1 MGTDSARVL
10 PAARPTGRGRRRGHG
25 SGAGPTGEAAEA
37 PGGRLRVLLV
47 EDDPDLREMTTELL
61 EGAGHEVV
69 ALGDGVAA
77 WEALRGESFPLVVLD
92 VGLPGLDG
100 IEVCRRLRGL
110 PDGDAVMVLVVT
122 ARTAPAD
129 LQAVLDAGADD
140 YLAKPFDPN
149 LFEVRLAVME
159 RRVAEVA
166 RRRQVEA
173 ELAAQARLDG
183 AVKTARTVVDRLGNQ
198 LATLVANADLL
209 TEMVGGE
216 AHDRAEG
223 LARGGR
229 GAATTLRLLGRI
241 VRFEELVKGDETML
255 DLDAAAA
262 RDEKPP

>member
-1 MGTDSARVL
+1 MAPERA
-10 PAARPTGRGRRRGHG
+10 PAAETPE
-25 SGAGPTGEAAEA
+25 PV
-37 PGGRLRVLLV
+37 RLRVLLV
-47 EDDPDLREMTTELL
+47 EDDADLREMTTELL
-61 EGAGHEVV
+61 ADAGHEVV

-77 WEALRGESFPLVVLD
+77 WERLQADVFPLVVLD

-100 IEVCRRLRGL
+100 IEVCRRLRRL
-110 PDGDAVMVLVVT
+110 PEGDGVMVLVVT

-140 YLAKPFDPN
+140 YLAKPFDPS

-159 RRVAEVA
+159 RRVKEVA

-183 AVKTARTVVDRLGNQ
+183 AVKTARMVVDRLGNQ

-209 TEMVGGE
+209 TEMVSGD
-216 AHDRAEG
+216 ARDRAEG

-241 VRFEELVKGDETML
+241 VRFEERVKGDETML
-255 DLDAAAA
+255 DLEAAAA
-262 RDEKPP
+262 REPPPP

>member
-1 MGTDSARVL
+1 MGTD
-10 PAARPTGRGRRRGHG
+10 PAESMTADREPPGGTGGD
-25 SGAGPTGEAAEA
+25 
-37 PGGRLRVLLV
+37 GRLRVLLV
-47 EDDPDLREMTTELL
+47 EDDPDLREMTAELL
-61 EGAGHEVV
+61 TGAGHEVV
-69 ALGDGVAA
+69 ALGDGVEA
-77 WEALRGESFPLVVLD
+77 WERLQAESFPLVVLD

-100 IEVCRRLRGL
+100 IELCRRLRRL

-140 YLAKPFDPN
+140 YLGKPFDPS

-159 RRVAEVA
+159 RRVREVA

-183 AVKTARTVVDRLGNQ
+183 AVKTARMVVDRLGNQ
-198 LATLVANADLL
+198 LATLVANAELL
-209 TEMVGGE
+209 AEMVGGE
-216 AHDRAEG
+216 ARDRAEG

-241 VRFEELVKGDETML
+241 VRFEERVKGDEPML
-255 DLDAAAA
+255 DLEAAAA
-262 RDEKPP
+262 RDEPPR